1 MKQNRAPFMPVTP
14 DIDDDALESL
24 ARQKGVGAL
33 VKPVANRAGEG
44 ASSPV
49 VPPLPAAEAPS
60 AAPPVASPKASS
72 VTNEA
77 PGPQTGATPRSRMK
91 AVNIELP
98 DYAWTEL
105 KIRAAKEQVS
115 VRHIIM
121 TALREQG
128 IAITDADMIEDGR
141 RLRN

>member
-1 MKQNRAPFMPVTP
+1 MAQQRAPFMPVSP

-24 ARQKGVGAL
+24 ARDKGVGAL
-33 VKPVANRAGEG
+33 VKPVANRAGQGRPTSAQSTSTTE
-44 ASSPV
+44 APRTT
-49 VPPLPAAEAPS
+49 PPAATV
-60 AAPPVASPKASS
+60 AATPASTSMEKPA
-72 VTNEA
+72 TE
-77 PGPQTGATPRSRMK
+77 ATPRSRMK

-121 TALREQG
+121 SALRVQG
-128 IAITDADMIEDGR
+128 IAITDIDMIEDGR
-141 RLRN
+141 RLRS